1 MLNGGL
7 LADED
12 EWGGSGVRAVADRE
26 DARAD
31 LAHQADP
38 ADQADPAHPA
48 DPADPAEKD
57 DSTKTGSELVWTHV
71 GHSLSSR
78 PVSVLPGPDCAY
90 RFVVSSPMACFPTAS
105 LRSMSRVAFFQL
117 PPRAASA
124 PA

>member
-12 EWGGSGVRAVADRE
+12 EWGGSGIRAVADRE

-31 LAHQADP
+31 QADP
-38 ADQADPAHPA
+38 AD
-48 DPADPAEKD
+48 KG
-57 DSTKTGSELVWTHV
+57 DSTKTGSELIWTHV
-71 GHSLSSR
+71 GHSLSSQ

-105 LRSMSRVAFFQL
+105 LRSMSRVAFFKL

>member
-38 ADQADPAHPA
+38 AD
-48 DPADPAEKD
+48 PAEKG
-57 DSTKTGSELVWTHV
+57 DSTKTSSELVWTHV

-78 PVSVLPGPDCAY
+78 PVSVLPDPDCAY

-105 LRSMSRVAFFQL
+105 LRSMSRVAFFKL

>member
-12 EWGGSGVRAVADRE
+12 EWGGSGIRAVADRE

-31 LAHQADP
+31 L
-38 ADQADPAHPA
+38 A

-71 GHSLSSR
+71 GHSLSSQ

-105 LRSMSRVAFFQL
+105 LRSMSRVAFFKL

>member
-12 EWGGSGVRAVADRE
+12 EWGGSGIRAVADRE

-31 LAHQADP
+31 LADLADL
-38 ADQADPAHPA
+38 ADPA

-57 DSTKTGSELVWTHV
+57 DSTKTGSELIWTHV
-71 GHSLSSR
+71 GHSLSSQ

-105 LRSMSRVAFFQL
+105 LRSMSRVAFFKL

-124 PA
+124 SA